1 MENSQ
6 INCLWLKNDQ
16 GPKLFWKDFNRLL
29 SYYPKLKQILIDEY
43 NLYINNTKLKD
54 NLTL

>member
-54 NLTL
+54 NITL